1 MFNMKLYRC
10 LILDKEKNQIEDVYL
25 EKNKKILLNKL
36 FREKKKLIKILEI
49 QFERRIKEKE
59 LEKVYFKIGR
69 LLNAGLSLKKSI
81 EFQKNSCKNLSL
93 KFKIFNLYKKLEK
106 GEDIYEVL
114 RSENLIKERELLIIY
129 VSENSGKIGDGFLKV
144 AYLKQKKEKLKTELK
159 IALSYPTF
167 ILFISTIII
176 LLIFYFIVPN
186 FQILYGIEIQ
196 KLPLLT
202 RIILNIQH
210 ILNQYPSLLI
220 IVVCIVFFSIKILKL
235 KRQLQKIPII
245 KGYLSEKYII
255 NILENLSLLL
265 ESGIS
270 IDKGIDIVLENLD
283 NGYLKNRMFILKNIK
298 KGELLSECFKKLNI
312 LSLEEIDLIKVG
324 EESGTI
330 EMVLKEISLVR
341 DEELNKKI
349 KILLKLSEPIL
360 LLLIGIL
367 ISTFVI
373 GLYLPILNMS
383 DIFEI

>member
-1 MFNMKLYRC
+1 MKLYRC
-10 LILDKEKNQIEDVYL
+10 LILDRDKNRLEDIYF
-25 EKNKKILLNKL
+25 ERNKKTLLNKL
-36 FREKKKLIKILEI
+36 LKEEKKLIKILEI
-49 QFERRIKEKE
+49 QFERKIKEKE
-59 LEKVYFKIGR
+59 LEKIYFKIGR

-106 GEDIYEVL
+106 GEDIYEIL
-114 RSENLIKERELLIIY
+114 KDENLIKERELLIIY
-129 VSENSGKIGDGFLKV
+129 VSESAGKIGDGFLKV
-144 AYLKQKKEKLKTELK
+144 AYLKQKKEKLKNDLK
-159 IALSYPTF
+159 IALSYPIF

-186 FQILYGIEIQ
+186 FQILYEIEKN
-196 KLPLLT
+196 KLPFLT
-202 RIILNIQH
+202 RTILNIQN
-210 ILNQYPSLLI
+210 ILSKSPYTI
-220 IVVCIVFFSIKILKL
+220 ILVICVVFFSIKFLNL
-235 KRQLQKIPII
+235 KRQLQRISII
-245 KGYLSEKYII
+245 KKFLLEKYII

-270 IDKGIDIVLENLD
+270 IDKGIDIILENLD

-312 LSLEEIDLIKVG
+312 LSLEEIDMIKVG

-330 EMVLKEISLVR
+330 EIVLKEISSIR

-349 KILLKLSEPIL
+349 KLILKLAEPIL
-360 LLLIGIL
+360 LLFVGIL
-367 ISTFVI
+367 ISAFVI

>member
-1 MFNMKLYRC
+1 MKLYRC
-10 LILDKEKNQIEDVYL
+10 LILDKENERIEDIYL

-36 FREKKKLIKILEI
+36 FKEEKKLIKILEI
-49 QFERRIKEKE
+49 QFERKIKEKD
-59 LEKVYFKIGR
+59 LEKIYFKIGR

-93 KFKIFNLYKKLEK
+93 KFRIFNLYKKLEK
-106 GEDIYEVL
+106 GEDIYEIL

-129 VSENSGKIGDGFLKV
+129 VSENAGKIGDGFLKV
-144 AYLKQKKEKLKTELK
+144 AYLKQKKEKLKSELK

-167 ILFISTIII
+167 VLFISIIII

-186 FQILYGIEIQ
+186 FQILYEIEIN
-196 KLPLLT
+196 KLPFLT
-202 RIILNIQH
+202 RIILNIQN
-210 ILNQYPSLLI
+210 ILNKFPYTI
-220 IVVCIVFFSIKILKL
+220 IIIICVVFFSIKFFHLK
-235 KRQLQKIPII
+235 KQLQKVPFI
-245 KGYLSEKYII
+245 KKYLLEKYII

-270 IDKGIDIVLENLD
+270 IDKGIDIILENLD
-283 NGYLKNRMFILKNIK
+283 SGYLKNKMFILKNIK
-298 KGELLSECFKKLNI
+298 KGELLSECFKRLNI
-312 LSLEEIDLIKVG
+312 LSLEEIYMIKVG

-330 EMVLKEISLVR
+330 EMVLKEISFMR

-349 KILLKLSEPIL
+349 KIVLKLSEPIL
-360 LLLIGIL
+360 LLIVGVL
-367 ISTFVI
+367 ISAFVI

>member
-1 MFNMKLYRC
+1 MKLYRC
-10 LILDKEKNQIEDVYL
+10 LILDKENERIEDIYL

-36 FREKKKLIKILEI
+36 FKEEKKLIKILEI
-49 QFERRIKEKE
+49 QFERKIKEKD
-59 LEKVYFKIGR
+59 LEKIYFKIGR

-93 KFKIFNLYKKLEK
+93 KFRIFNLYKKLEK
-106 GEDIYEVL
+106 GEDIYEIL
-114 RSENLIKERELLIIY
+114 RSENLIKEREMLIIY
-129 VSENSGKIGDGFLKV
+129 VSENAGKIGDGFLKV
-144 AYLKQKKEKLKTELK
+144 AYLKQKKEKLKNELK

-186 FQILYGIEIQ
+186 FQILYEIEIN
-196 KLPLLT
+196 KLPFLT

-210 ILNQYPSLLI
+210 ILNKFPYTI
-220 IVVCIVFFSIKILKL
+220 IIIICVVFFSIKFFHLK
-235 KRQLQKIPII
+235 KQLQKVPFI
-245 KGYLSEKYII
+245 KKYLLEKYII

-270 IDKGIDIVLENLD
+270 IDKGIDIILENLD
-283 NGYLKNRMFILKNIK
+283 SGYLKNRMFILKNIK

-312 LSLEEIDLIKVG
+312 LSLEEIDMIKVG
-324 EESGTI
+324 EESGTV

-349 KILLKLSEPIL
+349 KIVLKLSEPIL
-360 LLLIGIL
+360 LLIVGVL
-367 ISTFVI
+367 ISAFVI

>member
-1 MFNMKLYRC
+1 MKLYRC
-10 LILDKEKNQIEDVYL
+10 LILDKERNQIEDIYL
-25 EKNKKILLNKL
+25 EKNKKILLDRLVKD
-36 FREKKKLIKILEI
+36 KKKLIKILEI

-59 LEKVYFKIGR
+59 LEKIYFKIGR

-93 KFKIFNLYKKLEK
+93 KFRIFNLYKKLEK
-106 GEDIYEVL
+106 GEDIYEIL

-129 VSENSGKIGDGFLKV
+129 VSENAGKIGDGFLKV
-144 AYLKQKKEKLKTELK
+144 AYLKQKKEKLKNELK

-186 FQILYGIEIQ
+186 FQILYEIEIN
-196 KLPLLT
+196 KLPFLT

-210 ILNQYPSLLI
+210 ILNKFPYTI
-220 IVVCIVFFSIKILKL
+220 IIIICVVFFSIKFFHLK
-235 KRQLQKIPII
+235 KQLQKVPFI
-245 KGYLSEKYII
+245 KKYLLEKYII

-270 IDKGIDIVLENLD
+270 IDKGIDIILENLD
-283 NGYLKNRMFILKNIK
+283 SGYLKNRMFILKNIK

-312 LSLEEIDLIKVG
+312 LSLEEIDMIKVG
-324 EESGTI
+324 EESGTVEI
-330 EMVLKEISLVR
+330 ALKEISLVR

-349 KILLKLSEPIL
+349 KIVLKLSEPIL
-360 LLLIGIL
+360 LLFVGIL
-367 ISTFVI
+367 ISAFVI

>member
-1 MFNMKLYRC
+1 MKLYRC
-10 LILDKEKNQIEDVYL
+10 LILDKENERIEDIYL

-36 FREKKKLIKILEI
+36 FKEEKKLIKILEI
-49 QFERRIKEKE
+49 QFERKIKEKD
-59 LEKVYFKIGR
+59 LEKIYFKIGR

-93 KFKIFNLYKKLEK
+93 KFRIFNLYKKLEK
-106 GEDIYEVL
+106 GEDIYEIL

-129 VSENSGKIGDGFLKV
+129 VSENAGKIGDGFLKV
-144 AYLKQKKEKLKTELK
+144 AYLKQKKEKLKSELK

-167 ILFISTIII
+167 VLFISIIII

-186 FQILYGIEIQ
+186 FQILYEIEIN
-196 KLPLLT
+196 KLPFLT
-202 RIILNIQH
+202 RIILNIQN
-210 ILNQYPSLLI
+210 ILNKFPYTI
-220 IVVCIVFFSIKILKL
+220 IIIICVVFFSIKFFHLK
-235 KRQLQKIPII
+235 KQLQKVSFI
-245 KGYLSEKYII
+245 KKYLLEKYII

-270 IDKGIDIVLENLD
+270 IDKGIDIILENLD
-283 NGYLKNRMFILKNIK
+283 SGYLKNKMFILKNIK
-298 KGELLSECFKKLNI
+298 KGELLSECFKRLNI
-312 LSLEEIDLIKVG
+312 LSLEEIYMIKVG

-330 EMVLKEISLVR
+330 EMVLKEISFMR

-349 KILLKLSEPIL
+349 KIVLKLSEPIL
-360 LLLIGIL
+360 LLIVGVL
-367 ISTFVI
+367 ISAFVI

>member
-220 IVVCIVFFSIKILKL
+220 IVVCIVFFF
-235 KRQLQKIPII
+235 
-245 KGYLSEKYII
+245 Y
-255 NILENLSLLL
+255 
-265 ESGIS
+265 
-270 IDKGIDIVLENLD
+270 
-283 NGYLKNRMFILKNIK
+283 KNFKIK
-298 KGELLSECFKKLNI
+298 KTTTKDSYYKRIF
-312 LSLEEIDLIKVG
+312 
-324 EESGTI
+324 
-330 EMVLKEISLVR
+330 VR
-341 DEELNKKI
+341 KIYNKHLRK
-349 KILLKLSEPIL
+349 S
-360 LLLIGIL
+360 
-367 ISTFVI
+367 ISTARI
-373 GLYLPILNMS
+373 WNIYR
-383 DIFEI
+383 